1 MPASKYQPLADFLT
15 AQSPETLTVTLTLP
29 EIEVLLGQELTLS
42 AHRHAW
48 WRNDPSQRQP
58 RAWLGAGWRVTH
70 AQVKQAP
77 SAITFTRASPATATP
92 LGD

>member
-1 MPASKYQPLADFLT
+1 MPASKYQPLADFLSG
-15 AQSPETLTVTLTLP
+15 QLPETASVTLTLP
-29 EIEVLLGQELTLS
+29 EVEAVLGQELPLS
-42 AHRHAW
+42 AHRHTW
-48 WRNDPSQRQP
+48 WRNDPSQSQSRV
-58 RAWLGAGWRVTH
+58 WLGAGWRVTH